1 MLKYIV
7 MFLILTGARRNE
19 ALHAEWSHFDLE
31 SMVWTIPLSKSGKV
45 HHVPITSDLKALL
58 KSIPRIS
65 GNNFVFPSKKTGK
78 PFINIYTS
86 WNTARTNAGLRNVR
100 LHDLRHTFAS
110 TLVNAGVP
118 LHNIQLLLGHH
129 NISVTQRYAHLSKDS
144 LMSSA
149 EVAGSLLP
157 DILALPP
164 AINDTDAVVAG

>member
-1 MLKYIV
+1 MIV
-7 MFLILTGARRNE
+7 
-19 ALHAEWSHFDLE
+19 
-31 SMVWTIPLSKSGKV
+31 
-45 HHVPITSDLKALL
+45 
-58 KSIPRIS
+58 
-65 GNNFVFPSKKTGK
+65 
-78 PFINIYTS
+78 S

-149 EVAGSLLP
+149 EIAGSLLP

-164 AINDTDAVVAG
+164 AIKGTDAVVAG